1 MPMGQYSHN
10 LNNNQMAIYNKNN
23 LLKIKMLLDLTIK
36 MGTRTILLE
45 MVRPIIFR
53 MERRTGLRHIKQLI

>member
-1 MPMGQYSHN
+1 MGQYSHN